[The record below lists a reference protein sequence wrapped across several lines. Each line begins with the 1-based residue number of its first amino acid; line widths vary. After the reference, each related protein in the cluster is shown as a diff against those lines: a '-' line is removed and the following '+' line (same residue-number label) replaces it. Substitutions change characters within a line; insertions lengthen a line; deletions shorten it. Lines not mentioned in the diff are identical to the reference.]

1 MKYRFLGAE
10 AVMPAI
16 SLICDELGITVSDEN
31 EDISVTVTAVDES
44 MVSVSLDGRKAAITY
59 GGGISRFLRG
69 LATLN
74 GWIREGRK
82 EGSSI
87 EHPHFK
93 TNGGMLDMSRN
104 AVMTVD
110 TVKFML
116 RKTALMGLNM
126 LMLYTEDTYEIDGRP
141 YFGHMRGRYTKD
153 ELREIDGY
161 ALKLG
166 IELIPCIQV
175 LGHLETHLRWK
186 CAAPYLDMKGVMLA
200 GAEETYSLIGDMLDT
215 VSECFVSR
223 RVHIGMDE
231 TYEVGR
237 GKSIDIN
244 GFKNP
249 VDIYLEHLAKVADM
263 ARERGLSPLMWS
275 DMLFRLAG
283 EKLENYANYDVRV
296 EIPEDYRE
304 RVPQDITQVFWNY
317 DHADTEFFATGINN
331 HRLFTD
337 KVMVAGSLWTESG
350 HSIVADRSRN
360 NAAAILTAAVENGI
374 DEVLATSWDNGHTGN
389 HILTVMGL
397 SWYADTDYRGSFDEE
412 GARVTFENATGMCY
426 DDFFALGDIEK
437 LDGTR
442 FATSLVLLH
451 NDPLIGLCDTH
462 FIGMNAGEYYKKVS
476 ERLAASADAGYLEP
490 MCAVVK
496 ALSSVLENKADFGI
510 RLKAAYDSGDREAL
524 AALADECDVI
534 RDKLA
539 ALSEAHY
546 KAWMT
551 YNKPFGWEVLDLKY
565 GGLVHR
571 FECTKRRISE
581 YLSGEISEIAE
592 LCEER
597 LRFDCGNVNKPGI
610 IPRFMLSSFSQT
622 FTAGII

>member
-1 MKYRFLGAE
+1 MRFRFIGTE
-10 AVMPAI
+10 AVLPAVR
-16 SLICDELGITVSDEN
+16 LVAHELGITLVSEN
-31 EDISVTVTAVDES
+31 EDIAVTVTEVSES
-44 MVSVSLDGRKAAITY
+44 SVSVKLDGKTACIAY
-59 GGGISRFLRG
+59 GGGTARFLRG

-74 GWIREGRK
+74 GWLKAGKTSETVTERT
-82 EGSSI
+82 
-87 EHPHFK
+87 HFK
-93 TNGGMLDMSRN
+93 VNGGMLDMSRN

-116 RKTALMGLNM
+116 RKSALMGLNM
-126 LMLYTEDTYEIDGRP
+126 LMLYTEDTYEIEGRP
-141 YFGHMRGRYTKD
+141 YFGHMRGRYSKA
-153 ELREIDGY
+153 ELRELDRY
-161 ALKLG
+161 ALTLG

-175 LGHLETHLRWK
+175 LGHLATHLRWK
-186 CAAPYLDMKGVMLA
+186 CAVPYLDMNNVMLV
-200 GAEETYSLIGDMLDT
+200 GADATYELIGDMLDT
-215 VSECFVSR
+215 VSECFTSR

-237 GKSIDIN
+237 GKSLDIF
-244 GFKNP
+244 GYRKP
-249 VDIYLEHLAKVADM
+249 SDVYLEHLSRVADM

-283 EKLENYANYDVRV
+283 EKLENYTDYDIRIN
-296 EIPEDYRE
+296 IPEDYRE

-317 DHADTEFFATGINN
+317 DHADTEFFDVGIKN

-337 KVMVAGSLWTESG
+337 RVMVAGGLWTESG

-374 DEVLATSWDNGHTGN
+374 DEVLATSWGDGYTGN
-389 HILTVMGL
+389 LILTIMGL
-397 SWYADTDYRGSFDEE
+397 SWYADTDYRGSFDED

-426 DDFFALGDIEK
+426 DDFFALGDVEK
-437 LDGTR
+437 LDGTK

-462 FIGMNAGEYYKKVS
+462 FIGMDAGEYYKKVS

-490 MCAVVK
+490 MFKVIK

-510 RLKAAYDSGDREAL
+510 RLKAAYDENDRETL
-524 AALADECDVI
+524 ASLADECAVI
-534 RDKLA
+534 TEKLN
-539 ALSEAHY
+539 ALSGAHY

-610 IPRFMLSSFSQT
+610 IPRFMYLRFDQT
-622 FTAGII
+622 FTAGRI